1 MRDEV
6 EYFNRSVKTPKKP
19 FLAIF
24 GGAKVSTKIAA
35 IKNVG
40 QVADAVIVGGA
51 MANTFFLAMGYPVG
65 YFEENFGALAGQP
78 FDEPDD
84 PPPQAREDW

>member
-1 MRDEV
+1 MTSLAAEVDRVLNRLDPVTSELFDRAVRDAIA
-6 EYFNRSVKTPKKP
+6 
-19 FLAIF
+19 LAERT
-24 GGAKVSTKIAA
+24 APAET
-35 IKNVG
+35 
-40 QVADAVIVGGA
+40 QAVD
-51 MANTFFLAMGYPVG
+51 AMGYPIG

>member
-1 MRDEV
+1 MTSLAAEVDRVLNRLDPVTSELFDRAVRDAIA
-6 EYFNRSVKTPKKP
+6 
-19 FLAIF
+19 LAERT
-24 GGAKVSTKIAA
+24 APAET
-35 IKNVG
+35 
-40 QVADAVIVGGA
+40 QAVD
-51 MANTFFLAMGYPVG
+51 AMGYPMG

>member
-1 MRDEV
+1 MTSLAAEVDRVLNRLDPVTSELFDRAVRDAIA
-6 EYFNRSVKTPKKP
+6 
-19 FLAIF
+19 LAER
-24 GGAKVSTKIAA
+24 IAPA
-35 IKNVG
+35 EP
-40 QVADAVIVGGA
+40 QAVD
-51 MANTFFLAMGYPVG
+51 AMGYPLG

>member
-1 MRDEV
+1 MT
-6 EYFNRSVKTPKKP
+6 S
-19 FLAIF
+19 LAIEVDRVLNRLDPVTSELF
-24 GGAKVSTKIAA
+24 DRTVRDAIALADRIAPTK
-35 IKNVG
+35 
-40 QVADAVIVGGA
+40 QEAVD
-51 MANTFFLAMGYPVG
+51 AMGYPVG